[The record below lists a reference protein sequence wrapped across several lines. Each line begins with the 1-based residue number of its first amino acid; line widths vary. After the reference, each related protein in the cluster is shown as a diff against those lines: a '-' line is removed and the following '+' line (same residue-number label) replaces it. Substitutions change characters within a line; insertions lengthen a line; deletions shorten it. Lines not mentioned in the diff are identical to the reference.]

1 VVAVEQQKIVESQ
14 RFTAIFLLIFK
25 QQTHIFTTQ
34 QIIYY
39 FLGDVNNLEH

>member
-14 RFTAIFLLIFK
+14 RFTAVFLLVFK
-25 QQTHIFTTQ
+25 QQIHIFTTQ

-39 FLGDVNNLEH
+39 FLGGVNDLEH